1 MKKIIQVNLSG
12 RAISI
17 EDAAYEQLQQYL
29 QSLRVHFS
37 TEKSKEEILNDI
49 EGRIAELFQEKLQRG
64 LNAITETELEEVI
77 ASIGRPEDF
86 TDLAEPS
93 ASAGPTQTLRQQKR
107 LYRDTDDKVLGG
119 VCSGI
124 ASYFG
129 IDPTIV
135 RLLFAIVTFGGFGTG
150 FLIYIALWILLPKQ
164 SLRGQSARRLYRNP
178 DDQMLGGVASGLA
191 AYFHVPVRNV
201 RLIFAAPILIN
212 ILLSVLDL
220 YEGSIF
226 VSIGFGSLTG
236 TFVLA
241 YIILWV
247 ILPEATTQ
255 YQKMEM
261 RGEKVD
267 LDRIKQTV
275 KESAVRLEEK
285 IKDWG
290 NEVEQRAQ
298 QLSEKF
304 SERSNGFS
312 EVRSTGRSVLHGIG
326 SVIRFFIYLFLGTIA
341 FAFLVAGA
349 AVLFAG
355 LVTWPA
361 QQFFWTSSA
370 QQWGFW
376 IMIFF
381 FLVIPCVFLIIF
393 IIRRLFRVRRPAPA
407 LSWIFG
413 ILWTIGWIAL
423 FWTATSLLRDFGHKE
438 KTSTEIELPNA
449 TGQTMVL
456 DQTAPP
462 FRYTGTWQWINGDP
476 DGFDIT
482 RDTLKLPAV
491 GLRMEL
497 SPDSGYHARILKYA
511 WGRSAQQAADRIDK
525 IQYSI
530 AVSDSLI
537 DLQPGFGVGM
547 EDKYRGQHVI
557 VLLQVPKGKAVR
569 FTKSVL
575 KNHRWLV
582 MRDVAE
588 SGRPNT
594 EDGVYDSD
602 LHRFLPDTD
611 YFMGEDGELY
621 RADGTRLR

>member
-1 MKKIIQVNLSG
+1 MKKIIQINLSG

-17 EDAAYEQLQQYL
+17 EEPAYEKLQQYI
-29 QSLRVHFS
+29 QQLRQHFAS
-37 TEKSKEEILNDI
+37 EESREEILNDI
-49 EGRIAELFQEKLQRG
+49 EGRISELLQEKLQRG
-64 LNAITETELEEVI
+64 LDAIAETELEEVI

-86 TDLAEPS
+86 SDSTEPG
-93 ASAGPTQTLRQQKR
+93 APTGPTHATYQQKR
-107 LYRDTDDKVLGG
+107 LYRDMDDKVLGG

-135 RLLFAIVTFGGFGTG
+135 RLLFAIITFGGFGTG
-150 FLIYIALWILLPKQ
+150 FVIYLALWILLPKK
-164 SLRGQSARRLYRNP
+164 SLRGHSARRLYRNP

-191 AYFHVPVRNV
+191 AYFNAPARNV

-212 ILLSVLDL
+212 ILLSLLDL

-226 VSIGFGSLTG
+226 VSIGFGGLTG

-275 KESAVRLEEK
+275 KDSVDRLEGK

-290 NEVEQRAQ
+290 NEVEQTAQ
-298 QLSEKF
+298 QLSDKF
-304 SERSNGFS
+304 SERSKSFS

-349 AVLFAG
+349 AILFAG

-376 IMIFF
+376 SMIFF
-381 FLVIPCVFLIIF
+381 FLVVPSVFLIIF

-407 LSWIFG
+407 LGWTFG

-423 FWTATSLLRDFGHKE
+423 FWTGISVLRDFQHKVKNVSDVTVSSTSM
-438 KTSTEIELPNA
+438 KTLTI
-449 TGQTMVL
+449 
-456 DQTAPP
+456 DQSAPP
-462 FRYTGTWQWINGDP
+462 FEYTGTWQWINGDP
-476 DGFDIT
+476 QGFDIT
-482 RDTLKLPAV
+482 RESVKIPAVQIKVEKSPDTLFHVRVIKF
-491 GLRMEL
+491 
-497 SPDSGYHARILKYA
+497 A
-511 WGRSAQQAADRIDK
+511 WGRNPQLSQMRLDK
-525 IQYSI
+525 FDYP
-530 AVSDSLI
+530 VSFKDSL
-537 DLQPGFGVGM
+537 LEVAPGIVIGK
-547 EDKYRGQHVI
+547 EEKYRGQHVE
-557 VLLQVPKGKAVR
+557 LWLQVPAGKSVR
-569 FTKSVL
+569 FTDAAL
-575 KNHRWLV
+575 KNKSW
-582 MRDVAE
+582 AFQ
-588 SGRPNT
+588 P
-594 EDGVYDSD
+594 DS
-602 LHRFLPDTD
+602 
-611 YFMGEDGELY
+611 LY
-621 RADGTRLR
+621 TMEADGDLSLSAGNRVL